1 MVKVEKRVIV
11 HGHPL
16 GQLVIKLGNVV
27 LLRIL
32 VPLLKRSES
41 ITAVHYVRK
50 PQTEAGDRESERPHF
65 GILSMRAYGALAP
78 LLTNPLIHAGVRIV
92 ERMFAIVHNAK
103 ATIIFPVARHIQV

>member
-11 HGHPL
+11 DSHPL
-16 GQLVIKLGNVV
+16 GQLVITPGNVV

-41 ITAVHYVRK
+41 VTAVHYVRK

-92 ERMFAIVHNAK
+92 ERMFAIVHNGK
-103 ATIIFPVARHIQV
+103 ATIIFPVARGIQV

>member
-1 MVKVEKRVIV
+1 MVNVEKRVIV
-11 HGHPL
+11 DSHPL
-16 GQLVIKLGNVV
+16 GRMVTELGNVV

-65 GILSMRAYGALAP
+65 GILSMRAFGALAP
-78 LLTNPLIHAGVRIV
+78 LLTDPLIHVGVRIV
-92 ERMFAIVHNAK
+92 KCMFAIVNNGK
-103 ATIIFPVARHIQV
+103 ALIIFPVARSIQV